1 MKKQFAIISWT
12 DAAIEGTNTF
22 FEKDLEDVGLINGIA
37 VGVIV
42 KEDKI
47 SITLALDWFYEVNSY
62 RQLAT
67 YPKSGINKII
77 RKEIISDKKKRRK

>member
-1 MKKQFAIISWT
+1 MKKQFAIINWT

-67 YPKSGINKII
+67 YPKSGIQKII
-77 RKEIISDKKKRRK
+77 RKDIKSIRKSKL